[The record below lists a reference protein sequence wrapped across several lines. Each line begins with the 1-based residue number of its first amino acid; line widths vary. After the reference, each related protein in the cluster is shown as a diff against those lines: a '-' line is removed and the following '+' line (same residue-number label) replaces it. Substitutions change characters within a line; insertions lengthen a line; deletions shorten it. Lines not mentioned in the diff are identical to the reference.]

1 MDSLH
6 VKDGTDELH
15 KEDLESSP
23 KSEDNSSE
31 LISMPG
37 VEDGNQAE
45 TPIEQANTPIV
56 SLKTRWRN

>member
-23 KSEDNSSE
+23 PDF
-31 LISMPG
+31 
-37 VEDGNQAE
+37 VTQ
-45 TPIEQANTPIV
+45 
-56 SLKTRWRN
+56 KTRIL